1 MEELLNDPI
10 GKAIQDFTSN
20 NFDENIIVTSDICDD
35 DVIPVH
41 WLFRSYEEMPK
52 LEQVA
57 LSLCKGKV
65 LDVGA
70 GAGIHAK
77 YLQENGFEVD
87 AIDVSPG
94 AVQHMQNLGISAR
107 CTDYF
112 DETEGEYDTLLF
124 LMNGI
129 GLAGTLANLDATLNH
144 AKKLVTDHGKIICD
158 STDIK
163 YLYEDE
169 DGGMWVDLSSEYYG
183 NFHFQMRYKNH
194 QTEDFDWL
202 YVDFEN
208 LREAAERTGW
218 KAEKRF
224 VNEDQYLAELTLI

>member
-1 MEELLNDPI
+1 MEVLPNDPI
-10 GKAIQDFTSN
+10 GQAIQDFVSN
-20 NFDENIIVTSDICDD
+20 DFDEHIIVSSEICDD
-35 DVIPVH
+35 DIIPVEM
-41 WLFRSYEEMPK
+41 LFRSYDQMPK
-52 LEQVA
+52 IEQVA

-65 LDVGA
+65 LDIGA
-70 GAGIHAK
+70 GAGIHAN
-77 YLQENGFEVD
+77 YLKNKNFEVD
-87 AIDVSPG
+87 AIDISPG
-94 AVQHMQNLGISAR
+94 AVKYMQSKGISAR
-107 CTDYF
+107 HSNFYN
-112 DETEGEYDTLLF
+112 ESAGNYDTLLL

-129 GLAGTLANLDATLNH
+129 GIAGSLANLDTTLIH

-169 DGGMWVDLSSEYYG
+169 TGGMWVDLSSEYYG
-183 NFHFQMRYKNH
+183 DFHFQMHYKNH
-194 QTEDFDWL
+194 QTEGFDWL

-224 VNEDQYLAELTLI
+224 ADEDHYLAELTLL